1 MRLLA
6 LAAVAA
12 ATGCSAAAPA
22 APQRLISYDVDVA
35 RGASARLTAP
45 GAAVMI
51 AAGVHRVEVASGPAA
66 VLVGIDGHPAG
77 RFAAVPALRGARRTG
92 SRLATGASLADRL
105 AHRLATLHALAPA
118 GAEVM
123 GTDREGRL
131 QLSTDWMKGFW
142 PGALWLAADR
152 HPRPFAAWALAAT
165 RRLAGGETANTHD
178 LGFIYGHSALV
189 GWRRRCTR
197 PGRPPRDDAT
207 CRALA
212 HSALRAAATL
222 AGMLRRS
229 SSGLLPTTDARCRDC
244 APGEHEAIVD
254 SLENLP
260 LIVWG
265 GRYAHHPQWTR
276 LAARAAHTVVRVLV
290 RADGST
296 AQAVRFDARS
306 GALGAIHTHQGL
318 SATSTWARGEAWAL
332 DGTATL
338 AAELNDAYLHAAA
351 ERIAAFLHSRLDA
364 GGLPRWDYAAGGG
377 PTDASAAAVTAAG
390 MARLAALDVRDG
402 RTADAARHR
411 RLAVALLARI
421 DAIVPATS
429 PIGRFAGQVYTY
441 GGSTLDEDAEF
452 MLGTDYALQA
462 GELLSHDPRRSDM

>member
-1 MRLLA
+1 VRLVA

-12 ATGCSAAAPA
+12 ATGCGPA
-22 APQRLISYDVDVA
+22 ATGVPQRLISYDVRVA
-35 RGASARLTAP
+35 RGETAQLTSS
-45 GAAVMI
+45 GATLPI
-51 AAGVHRVEVASGPAA
+51 AAGVHRVEVASGPDA
-66 VLVGIDGHPAG
+66 VLVGVDGRLAG
-77 RFAAVPALRGARRTG
+77 RFATVPELRDGRQG
-92 SRLATGASLADRL
+92 DSRLATGSGLADRL

-131 QLSTDWMKGFW
+131 QLSTDWMAGFW

-152 HPRPFAAWALAAT
+152 HPRPFGAWALAAT
-165 RRLAGGETANTHD
+165 RRLSGGEAANTHD
-178 LGFIYGHSALV
+178 LGFIYGHSALL
-189 GWRRRCTR
+189 GWRRRCSR
-197 PGRPPRDDAT
+197 PGRPPRGDAT

-222 AGMLRRS
+222 AGMLHRS
-229 SSGLLPTTDARCRDC
+229 RSGLLPTTEARCGDC
-244 APGEHEAIVD
+244 APGEREAIVD

-265 GRYAHHPQWTR
+265 GRHAHRPQWRR
-276 LAARAAHTVVRVLV
+276 LAARAAHAVVRVLV

-296 AQAVRFDARS
+296 AQAVRFDART
-306 GALGAIHTHQGL
+306 GALGAIHSHQGL
-318 SATSTWARGEAWAL
+318 SAASTWARGEAWAL

-338 AAELNDAYLHAAA
+338 AAELHDAPLHAAA

-364 GGLPRWDYAAGGG
+364 GGLPRWDFAATSG

-390 MARLAALDVRDG
+390 LARLAALDLRHG

-411 RLAVALLARI
+411 TLAVALLARI
-421 DAIVPATS
+421 GDIVPATP

-441 GGSTLDEDAEF
+441 GGSTLDEDAEL
-452 MLGTDYALQA
+452 MLGTDYVLQA
-462 GELLSHDPRRSDM
+462 VELLSRRSAAAAR